1 MRIAGVLSHS
11 LVNGDGIRYVVF
23 LQGCPHHCKS
33 CQNPDT
39 WDFNGGKEVSVTYIA
54 EDYKRTKHLSGI
66 TLSGG
71 EPFAQQE
78 ECVELLK
85 LLPDVNVWIYTGYEY
100 EEIQHTELARLA
112 DVLVVGRF
120 VESLK
125 CEGELFGSSNQK
137 IIRRGE
143 EVNNRNE

>member
-1 MRIAGVLSHS
+1 MRIAGILSPS
-11 LVNGDGIRYVVF
+11 FVNGEGARYVVF
-23 LQGCPHHCKS
+23 LQGCPHRCPS

-39 WDFNGGKEVSVTYIA
+39 WDFNSGTEVSVEDIA
-54 EDYKRTKHLSGI
+54 KAYKSKKLLDGI

-71 EPFAQQE
+71 EPFAQQD
-78 ECVELLK
+78 ECVKLLK

-100 EEIQHTELARLA
+100 EDIQHTELAKLA

-125 CEGELFGSSNQK
+125 CEGKMYGSSNQR
-137 IIRRGE
+137 IIRKGGE
-143 EVNNRNE
+143 

>member
-1 MRIAGVLSHS
+1 MRIAGILSPS
-11 LVNGDGIRYVVF
+11 FVNGDGARYVVF
-23 LQGCPHHCKS
+23 LQGCPHHCPS

-39 WDFNGGKEVSVTYIA
+39 WDFNGGTEVSVEDIA
-54 EDYKRTKHLSGI
+54 KAYKSKKLIDGI

-71 EPFAQQE
+71 EPFAQRD
-78 ECVELLK
+78 ECVKSLK

-100 EEIQHTELARLA
+100 EDIQHTELAKLA

-125 CEGELFGSSNQK
+125 CEGKMYGSSNQR
-137 IIRRGE
+137 IIRKGGE
-143 EVNNRNE
+143 